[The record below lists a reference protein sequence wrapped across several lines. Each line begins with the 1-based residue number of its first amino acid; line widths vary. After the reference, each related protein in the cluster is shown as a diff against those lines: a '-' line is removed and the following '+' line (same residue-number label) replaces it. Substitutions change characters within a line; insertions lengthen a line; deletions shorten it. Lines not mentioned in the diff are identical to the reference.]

1 MRLERKR
8 ACGHCGARAWHPA
21 PTPLRYVIAFGPSQS
36 LSSPNACVGRRVW
49 RTAASCDAVGLLV
62 ILWCSSL
69 QRMVR
74 VGATAVVCRRRRAVH
89 ATGLCARGCCR
100 ARPAVRGLPATPRRR
115 CAMWPCACVACARQ
129 RHCWCSADPTMRCR
143 VPWSDFAGEYNA
155 IVKSSHAG
163 ARVVIFP
170 AADCDAVCA
179 CRILTVRSAAKVAGP
194 LLSAPH

>member
-74 VGATAVVCRRRRAVH
+74 AGATAVVCRRRAVH
-89 ATGLCARGCCR
+89 ACEASGCVHAAAAGRGQLSAACQPLPVAAVRCGLVPVLPVLVSATAGALLTPPCAVVCRGQTLRASTTRSSSRAMRAPALSSFPQQTATPCAR
-100 ARPAVRGLPATPRRR
+100 
-115 CAMWPCACVACARQ
+115 VA
-129 RHCWCSADPTMRCR
+129 S
-143 VPWSDFAGEYNA
+143 
-155 IVKSSHAG
+155 
-163 ARVVIFP
+163 
-170 AADCDAVCA
+170 
-179 CRILTVRSAAKVAGP
+179 
-194 LLSAPH
+194 